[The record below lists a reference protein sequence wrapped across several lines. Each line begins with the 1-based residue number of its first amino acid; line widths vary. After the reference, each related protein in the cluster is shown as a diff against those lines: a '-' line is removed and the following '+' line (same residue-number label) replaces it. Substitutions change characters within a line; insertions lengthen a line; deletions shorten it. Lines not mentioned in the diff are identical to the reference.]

1 MAQDW
6 LDSEVAAIQEGLV
19 VSIEVAVADLAEQSG
34 FEEDPAIQDFVAL
47 EVGSIEVESEVQAVE
62 VDFEGSSGN

>member
-1 MAQDW
+1 M
-6 LDSEVAAIQEGLV
+6 AAIPGGLV
-19 VSIEVAVADLAEQSG
+19 VSIEVAVVDLAEQSG

-62 VDFEGSSGN
+62 VDFEGSSGS

>member
-1 MAQDW
+1 M
-6 LDSEVAAIQEGLV
+6 AAIPGGLV
-19 VSIEVAVADLAEQSG
+19 VSIEVAVVDLAEQSG